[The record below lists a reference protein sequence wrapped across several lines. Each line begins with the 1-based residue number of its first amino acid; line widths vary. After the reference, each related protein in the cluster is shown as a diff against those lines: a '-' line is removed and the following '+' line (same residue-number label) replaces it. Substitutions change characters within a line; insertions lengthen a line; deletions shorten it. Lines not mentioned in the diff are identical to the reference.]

1 MASKLL
7 TVGIPSAL
15 AVGGATIAISSMLA
29 SSSPQDAAAAAE
41 KKPDGQKSHAT
52 TPGRG
57 SVFDFHAN
65 FLGQTLS
72 YKKNQ
77 VVATV
82 KKVGDEI
89 AQTSAKVVGAE
100 GSK

>member
-1 MASKLL
+1 MASKLITL
-7 TVGIPSAL
+7 GIPSAL
-15 AVGGATIAISSMLA
+15 AISGAAIAASSLLA
-29 SSSPQDAAAAAE
+29 SSSSSSPPDTAAE
-41 KKPDGQKSHAT
+41 KKPSGQQHTT
-52 TPGRG
+52 TPGGG

-89 AQTSAKVVGAE
+89 AQTSAKVVGGE

>member
-1 MASKLL
+1 MASKIL

-15 AVGGATIAISSMLA
+15 AVGGAAITASSLLA
-29 SSSPQDAAAAAE
+29 SSSPRDAAAAD
-41 KKPDGQKSHAT
+41 KKPAGQQAHPKI
-52 TPGRG
+52 PGRG

-72 YKKNQ
+72 YQKDQ
-77 VVATV
+77 IVATV

>member
-15 AVGGATIAISSMLA
+15 AVGGATIAVSSMLA
-29 SSSPQDAAAAAE
+29 SSSPQYAAAAAE

-52 TPGRG
+52 TPGGG